1 MGRTDRAG
9 ARSGVV
15 GGTVIAGAIVVMN
28 VTTYGLTLASARVLG
43 PDQFGQFSSVL
54 GALIVVNVVSL
65 ALQATGARR
74 VSTTPGDRQHIERT
88 IVRATAVC
96 ALGVTAMTL
105 LATPLVTTG
114 LRLDSSTGAVAMAV
128 AAGFLTLMG
137 GQAGILQGEQRWLQL
152 AAVYA
157 AMGVARLAAGGLA
170 LVIDRSAAAA
180 LVGVAVGAA
189 VPVVVAGIVL
199 RHPARTRTR
208 TRPPVGAEP
217 AESWRAWERGGIARE
232 VVHSAHALLAF
243 FAVSNIDVLL
253 ARGLLD
259 AVPAGHYA
267 AGLVLTKAMLFL
279 PQFVVIVLFPAM
291 ARSRGGRRTHLLG
304 LGAILG
310 LGVVAAMA
318 VSLLSG
324 LALAFVGGAAY
335 APVEASLPLFAVLG
349 TVLAMVQLLVYSAL
363 AQRHPH
369 AVVVLWLAL
378 GVTAA
383 LAPLADSARELLLI
397 KLCVDAALLAVLAVH
412 LLLVTRRES
421 ETPAPPVIEPAIA
434 EDTSSPE
441 QPAVR

>member
-1 MGRTDRAG
+1 MGRTDRTGAG
-9 ARSGVV
+9 SGVV
-15 GGTVIAGAIVVMN
+15 GGAVVAGAIAVMN

-74 VSTTPGDRQHIERT
+74 VSTTPGDRHRIERT
-88 IVRATAVC
+88 ILRATAVC
-96 ALGVTAMTL
+96 ALGVTAVTL
-105 LATPLVTTG
+105 LATPLVTSG
-114 LRLDSSTGAVAMAV
+114 LRLDSPTGAVAMAV

-137 GQAGILQGEQRWLQL
+137 GQAGILQGEQRWLHL

-157 AMGVARLAAGGLA
+157 AMGIARLAAGGLA
-170 LVIDRSAAAA
+170 LLVDRSAAAA

-189 VPVVVAGIVL
+189 VPVVVAGLVL
-199 RHPARTRTR
+199 RHPARTR

-217 AESWRAWERGGIARE
+217 AESWRTWERGGIARE

-253 ARGLLD
+253 ARGLLE

-310 LGVVAAMA
+310 LGVVAALA
-318 VSLLSG
+318 VALLSG

-335 APVEASLPLFAVLG
+335 EPVESSLPLFAALG

-363 AQRHPH
+363 AQRHPR
-369 AVVVLWLAL
+369 AVVSLWVALA
-378 GVTAA
+378 VTAA
-383 LAPLADSARELLLI
+383 LSPLADSARELLVI
-397 KLCVDAALLAVLAVH
+397 KLGVDAALLVVLAVH
-412 LLLVTRRES
+412 LLVVTPREA
-421 ETPAPPVIEPAIA
+421 ETPVPPVVEPAIA